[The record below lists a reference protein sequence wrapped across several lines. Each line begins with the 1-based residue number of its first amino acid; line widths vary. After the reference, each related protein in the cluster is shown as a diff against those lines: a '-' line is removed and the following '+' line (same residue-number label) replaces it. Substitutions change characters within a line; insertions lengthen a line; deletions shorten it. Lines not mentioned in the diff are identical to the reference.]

1 MTASTR
7 TGIVCAA
14 LILPLALAACGA
26 DSTGQP
32 EQRSSTEAIFTSVGA
47 APEAAPETP
56 TVTEVITTTSTQA
69 PPETSTPPDDT
80 CADLPKDPRKQ
91 YETGTAP
98 GRMPAADGSDYNF
111 WIDNIEN
118 HYDPCAPL
126 SWIIFD
132 GQLGDVNGPA
142 GTAASIADGLAL
154 YINGEPA
161 REMKLFGRID
171 NITPL
176 ENGGTT
182 FEWSERGQYTADGYV
197 NHYSAELRV
206 IDGAVTAVAGDTA
219 KFHEWWDYPVS
230 YLLGTYD

>member
-1 MTASTR
+1 MQRFVPAT
-7 TGIVCAA
+7 VLAA
-14 LILPLALAACGA
+14 LLPLAAC
-26 DSTGQP
+26 
-32 EQRSSTEAIFTSVGA
+32 STEPADPPTVTVTQTTVVEEPA
-47 APEAAPETP
+47 APESAAP
-56 TVTEVITTTSTQA
+56 SAQQA
-69 PPETSTPPDDT
+69 QDNAEN
-80 CADLPKDPRKQ
+80 CAQLPKDPREA
-91 YETGTAP
+91 YPSGTAP
-98 GRMPAADGSDYNF
+98 GRMPADDGSDYNY
-111 WIDNIEN
+111 WIDDIDNA
-118 HYDPCAPL
+118 YDPCAPL
-126 SWIIFD
+126 SWIVFR
-132 GQLGDVNGPA
+132 GSLGDEHSHA

-176 ENGGTT
+176 EDGGAT

>member
-1 MTASTR
+1 MQR
-7 TGIVCAA
+7 IVPAAVLAA
-14 LILPLALAACGA
+14 LLPLAAC
-26 DSTGQP
+26 
-32 EQRSSTEAIFTSVGA
+32 STEPADPPTVTVTQTTVVEEPA
-47 APEAAPETP
+47 APESAAP
-56 TVTEVITTTSTQA
+56 SAQQA
-69 PPETSTPPDDT
+69 QDNAEN
-80 CADLPKDPRKQ
+80 CAQLPKDPREA
-91 YETGTAP
+91 YPSGTAP
-98 GRMPAADGSDYNF
+98 GRMPADDGSDYNY
-111 WIDNIEN
+111 WIDDIDNA
-118 HYDPCAPL
+118 YDPCAPL
-126 SWIIFD
+126 SWIVFR
-132 GQLGDVNGPA
+132 GSLGDEHSHA

-161 REMKLFGRID
+161 REAKLFGRID

-176 ENGGTT
+176 ENGGAT

>member
-1 MTASTR
+1 MQR
-7 TGIVCAA
+7 IVPAAVLAA
-14 LILPLALAACGA
+14 LLPLAAC
-26 DSTGQP
+26 
-32 EQRSSTEAIFTSVGA
+32 STEPADPPTVTVTQTTVVEEPA
-47 APEAAPETP
+47 APESAAP
-56 TVTEVITTTSTQA
+56 SAQQA
-69 PPETSTPPDDT
+69 QDNAET
-80 CADLPKDPRKQ
+80 CAQLPKDPREA
-91 YETGTAP
+91 YPSGTAP
-98 GRMPAADGSDYNF
+98 GRMPADDGSDYNY
-111 WIDNIEN
+111 WIDDIDNA
-118 HYDPCAPL
+118 YDPCAPL
-126 SWIIFD
+126 SWIVFR
-132 GQLGDVNGPA
+132 GSLGDEHSHV

-176 ENGGTT
+176 EDGGAT